1 MKEYLRNQIQEKMQN
16 DSQSRFTMYQTE
28 RKGNGEEAHFNI
40 TREELKKRIEKK
52 EKMNQYKQEL
62 DEQIKQKNEEGYMNE
77 TEKRLNKKLLEK
89 IK

>member
-1 MKEYLRNQIQEKMQN
+1 MKEYMRNQIQEKMQK

-28 RKGNGEEAHFNI
+28 RKGNAEAASYNI
-40 TREELKKRIEKK
+40 TREELKKRMEKK

-62 DEQIKQKNEEGYMNE
+62 DEQIKQKSEEGYMNE
-77 TEKRLNKKLLEK
+77 TEKKLNKKLLEK